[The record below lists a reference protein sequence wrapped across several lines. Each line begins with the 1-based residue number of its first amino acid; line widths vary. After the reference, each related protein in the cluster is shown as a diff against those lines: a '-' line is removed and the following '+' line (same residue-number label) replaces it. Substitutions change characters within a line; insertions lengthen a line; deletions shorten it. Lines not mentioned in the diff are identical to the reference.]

1 MRTRRRSFKH
11 HYRFEIDIP
20 KRPFWLSVAILS
32 LGLTALLGLAVYRWA
47 TSSSVYYIN
56 PASEEKPTTMRRLDP
71 SEYSEETKKR
81 MAVVDTNGASPELI
95 HYIEKYAKE
104 YGVSARYLVCL
115 AREESRFDP
124 NAIGDGGKAHGTY
137 QFHLATW
144 QMFRRQM
151 GLSTEDLRACEEEA
165 TRTTAWAISKGLDR
179 HWSVAEKC
187 ADEKI

>member
-1 MRTRRRSFKH
+1 MKLTTYTH
-11 HYRFEIDIP
+11 HYKLSIDIP
-20 KRPFWLSVAILS
+20 KRPLWLSVAILS

-81 MAVVDTNGASPELI
+81 MAVVDTNGASPQLI

-115 AREESRFDP
+115 AREESRFNP
-124 NAIGDGGKAHGTY
+124 EAVGDSGKAVGPFQY
-137 QFHLATW
+137 WLSTW
-144 QMFRRQM
+144 QEFRRQM
-151 GLSTEDLRACEEEA
+151 GLSTEDLRGCEEESV
-165 TRTTAWAISKGLDR
+165 RTTAWAISNGLDR
-179 HWSVAEKC
+179 HWSVANKC
-187 ADEKI
+187 AEENI

>member
-1 MRTRRRSFKH
+1 MRAKKRTFSH
-11 HYRFEIDIP
+11 HYRLEIEID
-20 KRPFWLSVAILS
+20 KRPFWLAVAILS
-32 LGLTALLGLAVYRWA
+32 VGLLAFTGLAIYRWA
-47 TSSSVYYIN
+47 TSSKTYYIN
-56 PASEEKPTTMRRLDP
+56 PASEEESTIRRLSPD
-71 SEYSEETKKR
+71 EYSQETIR
-81 MAVVDTNGASPELI
+81 RTSIADTTGASQELI
-95 HYIEKYAKE
+95 HYIERFAKE
-104 YGVSARYLVCL
+104 YGVSVRYLVCL

-124 NAIGDGGKAHGTY
+124 NAIGDGGRAHGVWQY
-137 QFHLATW
+137 HLATW